1 VSDAARAAGSET
13 PAREPLEDV
22 VLFDV
27 GLYDGA
33 FYPSLRAE
41 RLAWLHFRG
50 GRRYVAAPL
59 RPEAEDLA
67 LLLRRVEAW
76 LGEHGVARMRF
87 ELDGRSYSLPVL
99 HAAPPDRP
107 RAVSRT

>member
-1 VSDAARAAGSET
+1 VSDAARAAGSEA

-27 GLYDGA
+27 GPHDGA
-33 FYPSLRAE
+33 FYPCLRAE

-59 RPEAEDLA
+59 RPEPEDLA
-67 LLLRRVEAW
+67 VLLRRVEAW
-76 LGEHGVARMRF
+76 LREHGVARMRF
-87 ELDGRSYSLPVL
+87 ELDARTYSLRVGRG
-99 HAAPPDRP
+99 APPDRP